1 MDKKDKKKEL
11 TKADIAKDLDY
22 IQCRIDSTVDSIKY
36 YWKSIERELS
46 YLKIISRAIRQYIKE
61 DLKEKK

>member
-1 MDKKDKKKEL
+1 MHKKDKKKEL

-22 IQCRIDSTVDSIKY
+22 IQCIIDSTVDSIKY

-61 DLKEKK
+61 IRR